1 MIIEEHE
8 KVHIIY
14 RALYDQ
20 SIRRHIVGEVEGVE
34 GSICRI
40 HGYIFIYDSKATKF
54 VRKNRKR
61 TTIVDVAESGY
72 IVNVINPDVDLDS
85 VEYRYISGEGDVV
98 TDGKGF
104 QMNINEFGSRS

>member
-1 MIIEEHE
+1 MIIQENE
-8 KVHIIY
+8 KVHVIY
-14 RALYDQ
+14 RAIFDQ
-20 SIRRHIVGEVEGVE
+20 SIRRHFVGQIEAVE

-40 HGYIFIYDSKATKF
+40 NGYVFIYDTKATKF

-61 TTIVDVAESGY
+61 ITIINTAESGY
-72 IVNVINPDVDLDS
+72 IVNVIKPEVDLEL
-85 VEYRYISGEGDVV
+85 VEYRYITGEGDVV